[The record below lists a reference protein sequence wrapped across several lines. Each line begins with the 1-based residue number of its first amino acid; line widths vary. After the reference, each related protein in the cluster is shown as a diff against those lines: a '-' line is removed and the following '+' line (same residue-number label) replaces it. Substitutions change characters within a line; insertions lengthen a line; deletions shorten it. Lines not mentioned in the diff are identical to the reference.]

1 MPGHLKL
8 VSRNRSTV
16 GCFLMVA
23 VFTTLLGDPG
33 AASGYKTRAR
43 AAVLMEAGTGAVL
56 YQHNADE
63 LLPPASMSKLMTL
76 AVAFRALKKGRLNL
90 DDEFVVSEHAWR
102 TGGAPSRTASMFVPI
117 NTKASVRELIQGI
130 IVQSGNDAAIAV
142 AEGISGSEEVFAQRM
157 TARARK
163 IGMEKSVF
171 KNATGLY
178 DPQHLMTAGEIALLA
193 RYLIT
198 EFPEYYGMFA
208 QREFRYRKHRF
219 FNRNPLLL
227 TETGVDGLK
236 TGYVKD
242 AGYGIVAS
250 AKQGNLRLVAVV
262 MGLPSAA
269 TRKSEG
275 RKLLEW
281 GFRNVS
287 VAKLFD
293 ANETVAYAR
302 VWGGDRYF
310 APLVGQGA
318 LSIYLPRMP
327 VHPRLTAEIV
337 YDSPLK
343 APISKG
349 EKLAILRVASESGSM
364 NELPLYAAADIEES
378 GFMARGIDTLLVGI
392 ADWLD
397 GQISALVGLA
407 ALDQGAAI
415 SASPTL
421 TNGAS
426 ASSSVQ

>member
-1 MPGHLKL
+1 
-8 VSRNRSTV
+8 
-16 GCFLMVA
+16 MVA
-23 VFTTLLGDPG
+23 VFSALLGDSG

-43 AAVLMEAGTGAVL
+43 AAVLMEASTGAVL

-76 AVAFRALKKGRLNL
+76 AVAFRALKKGRLKL

-102 TGGAPSRTASMFVPI
+102 TGGAPSRTAAMFVPI

-142 AEGISGSEEVFAQRM
+142 AEGISGSEEAFAQRM

-178 DPQHLMTAGEIALLA
+178 DPQHLMTAREIALLA
-193 RYLIT
+193 RYLIK

-250 AKQGNLRLVAVV
+250 AKQGNLRLIAVV

-275 RKLLEW
+275 RKLLDW

-327 VHPRLTAEIV
+327 ERPRLTAEIV

-343 APISKG
+343 APIGKG
-349 EKLAILRVASESGSM
+349 EKLAILRVAGESGSM
-364 NELPLYAAADIEES
+364 NELPLYAAEDIMES
-378 GFMARGIDTLLVGI
+378 GFMARGIDTLLVRI
-392 ADWLD
+392 VDWFD
-397 GQISALVGLA
+397 GQISTLVGLA

-415 SASPTL
+415 TANPIL
-421 TNGAS
+421 INDDGAP
-426 ASSSVQ
+426 SSVQ

>member
-1 MPGHLKL
+1 MPRRLKWVLRCRGTVCCL
-8 VSRNRSTV
+8 VV
-16 GCFLMVA
+16 VA
-23 VFTTLLGDPG
+23 LPG
-33 AASGYKTRAR
+33 ALIGEAKAASGYETRAK
-43 AAVLMEAGTGAVL
+43 AAVLMEASTGAVL
-56 YQHNADE
+56 YQHNADQ

-76 AVAFRALKKGRLNL
+76 AVAFRALKKGRINL
-90 DDEFVVSEHAWR
+90 DDQFVVSEHAWR
-102 TGGAPSRTASMFVPI
+102 TGGAPSGTAAMFVPI
-117 NTKASVRELIQGI
+117 NTKASVHELIQGI

-142 AEGISGSEEVFAQRM
+142 AEGMAGSEEAFAQRM

-163 IGMEKSVF
+163 IGLEKSVF
-171 KNATGLY
+171 KNATGLN
-178 DPQHLMTAGEIALLA
+178 DPEHLMTARDIALLSS
-193 RYLIT
+193 YLIN

-250 AKQGNLRLVAVV
+250 AKQGNLRLIAVV

-269 TRKSEG
+269 MRKSEG
-275 RKLLEW
+275 RKLLDW

-310 APLVGQGA
+310 APLNARGA
-318 LSIYLPRMP
+318 LSIYLPRTP
-327 VHPRLTAEIV
+327 ENPRLRAEIT

-349 EKLAILRVASESGSM
+349 QKLATLRVASESGSM
-364 NELPLYAAADIEES
+364 NELPLYAAEDIKES
-378 GFMARGIDTLLVGI
+378 GFLARGIDTLGFLV
-392 ADWLD
+392 AEWLD
-397 GQISALVGLA
+397 EQISTLVGLA
-407 ALDQGAAI
+407 IPDPNAVIPASE
-415 SASPTL
+415 SATSR
-421 TNGAS
+421 
-426 ASSSVQ
+426 